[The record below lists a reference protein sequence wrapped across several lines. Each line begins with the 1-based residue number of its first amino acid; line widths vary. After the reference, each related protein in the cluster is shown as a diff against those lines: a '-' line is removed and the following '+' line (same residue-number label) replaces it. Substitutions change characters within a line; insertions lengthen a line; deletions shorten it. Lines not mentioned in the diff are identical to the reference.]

1 MAGLARVL
9 GSGAMTNSISDIEK
23 AHVLLVTGS
32 NTTETHPVLAA
43 AIKRAVKHRGAKLIV
58 VDPRRIKLTRFAHIW
73 LRQNPGTDTAWINCL
88 LHVIINEDMLDQEFV
103 DNRTRGL
110 DRLREH
116 VSRYTPEYAAG
127 ITGIPPEKLVQAA
140 RMYARAPA
148 AAILYTMGITQHTSG
163 TGNVMA
169 LADLAMLCGNL
180 GIPGGGVNP
189 LRGQNNVQGACDMGA
204 LPDVYSGYQK
214 VEVPENREKM
224 ARAWNVKS
232 LPHKP
237 GLKLTG
243 MLAGSGED
251 AVKAL
256 YVIGENPVLSDP
268 DVQHTRQALQNLEFL
283 VVQDIFLTETAS
295 MADVVLPACSFAEKD
310 GTFTNTERRVQRVRQ
325 AIDPLGE
332 SRPDW
337 IIIRDLGSR
346 FGHPMPYR
354 SSQDIMQE
362 IASVTPSYAGIDYLR
377 LEKKGLQWPC
387 THQEHPG
394 TPILHSREFASGRA
408 EFQCVDYTPPA
419 EKIDADYPLWL
430 TTGRSLYHYHTG
442 SMTRKVRGLNTLERE
457 CCLEIS
463 PQDAQEAGL
472 NDQDRVSVRSRRG
485 EISTRVRISPAA
497 VPGTVFIPFHFAE
510 AAANVLTN
518 PALDPVAGVPEY
530 KVCAVY
536 IERKQETG

>member
-1 MAGLARVL
+1 VAGLARVF
-9 GSGAMTNSISDIEK
+9 GSGAMTNSINDIEQ
-23 AHVLLVTGS
+23 AGVLLVTGS

-58 VDPRRIKLTRFAHIW
+58 ADPRRIRLTQFAHIW
-73 LRQNPGTDTAWINCL
+73 LRQNPGTDTAWINSM
-88 LHVIINEDMLDQEFV
+88 LHAIINEDLLDHEFV
-103 DNRTRGL
+103 DNHTSGL

-116 VSRYTPEYAAG
+116 VSKYTPEYAAG
-127 ITGIPPEKLVQAA
+127 ITGIPPEDLIKAA

-148 AAILYTMGITQHTSG
+148 ASILYTMGITQHTSG

-232 LPHKP
+232 LPDKP
-237 GLKLTG
+237 GMKLTG
-243 MLAGSGED
+243 MLAGSGEN

-256 YVIGENPVLSDP
+256 YVIGENPALSDP
-268 DVQHTRQALQNLEFL
+268 DAQHTRKALQDLEFL

-310 GTFTNTERRVQRVRQ
+310 GTFTNTERRVQRVRK
-325 AIDPLGE
+325 AIEPVGH

-337 IIIRDLGSR
+337 MIIQDLASR
-346 FGHPMPYR
+346 FGFFMHYQSP
-354 SSQDIMQE
+354 QDIMQE
-362 IASVTPSYAGIDYLR
+362 IASVTPSYAGINYSR

-387 THQEHPG
+387 PHQDHPG
-394 TPILHSREFASGRA
+394 TPILHSQGFAAGRA
-408 EFQCVDYTPPA
+408 GFQCVEYTPP
-419 EKIDADYPLWL
+419 EETIDEAFPLWL

-442 SMTRKVRGLNTLERE
+442 SMTRKIRGLNALERE
-457 CCLEIS
+457 CCLEVS
-463 PQDAQEAGL
+463 PQDAHKAGL
-472 NDQDRVSVRSRRG
+472 KDHDRVSVRSRRG
-485 EISTRVRISPAA
+485 EITTRVRISSAA
-497 VPGTVFIPFHFAE
+497 VPGAVFIPFHFAE

-530 KVCAVY
+530 KVCAVR
-536 IERKQETG
+536 IGIVD

>member
-1 MAGLARVL
+1 MAGLARVF
-9 GSGAMTNSISDIEK
+9 GSGAMTNSINDIEQ
-23 AHVLLVTGS
+23 AGVLLVTGS

-58 VDPRRIKLTRFAHIW
+58 ADPRRIRLTQFAHIW
-73 LRQNPGTDTAWINCL
+73 LRQNPGTDTAWINSM
-88 LHVIINEDMLDQEFV
+88 LHVIINEDLLDHEFV
-103 DNRTRGL
+103 DNHTSGL

-116 VSRYTPEYAAG
+116 VSKYTPEYAAG
-127 ITGIPPEKLVQAA
+127 ITGIPPEDLIKAA

-148 AAILYTMGITQHTSG
+148 ASILYTMGITQHTSG

-169 LADLAMLCGNL
+169 LADLAMLCGNQ

-232 LPHKP
+232 LPDKP
-237 GLKLTG
+237 GMKLTG
-243 MLAGSGED
+243 MLAGSGEN

-256 YVIGENPVLSDP
+256 YVIGENPALSDP
-268 DVQHTRQALQNLEFL
+268 DAQHTRKALQDLEFL

-325 AIDPLGE
+325 AIEPVGY

-337 IIIRDLGSR
+337 MIIQDLASR
-346 FGHPMPYR
+346 FGFFMHYQSP
-354 SSQDIMQE
+354 QDIMQE
-362 IASVTPSYAGIDYLR
+362 IASVTPSYAGINYSR

-387 THQEHPG
+387 PHQDHPG
-394 TPILHSREFASGRA
+394 TPILHSKGFAAGRA
-408 EFQCVDYTPPA
+408 GFQCVEYTPP
-419 EKIDADYPLWL
+419 EETIDEAFPLWL

-442 SMTRKVRGLNTLERE
+442 SMTRKIRGLNALERE
-457 CCLEIS
+457 CCLEVS
-463 PQDAQEAGL
+463 PQDAHKAGL
-472 NDQDRVSVRSRRG
+472 KDHDRVSVCSRRG
-485 EISTRVRISPAA
+485 EITTRVRISSAA
-497 VPGTVFIPFHFAE
+497 VPGTVFIPFHFVE

-530 KVCAVY
+530 KVCAVR
-536 IERKQETG
+536 IGIVD